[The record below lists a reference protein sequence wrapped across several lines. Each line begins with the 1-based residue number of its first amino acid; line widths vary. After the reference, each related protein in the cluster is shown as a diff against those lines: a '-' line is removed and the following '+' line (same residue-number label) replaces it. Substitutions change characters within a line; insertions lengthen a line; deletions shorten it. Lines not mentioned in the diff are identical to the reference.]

1 MELSNIPVNIDADL
15 QELIPKFLD
24 NRRIDI
30 VALKTFIS
38 ENEEDAI
45 AHLAHKIKGS
55 AAGYGFIGLSEMA
68 LDIENALKNH
78 EPEKLPRIADEMA
91 SYLEKIKISYIA
103 F

>member
-1 MELSNIPVNIDADL
+1 MDLSKIPIDIDADL

-30 VALKTFIS
+30 LSLKSFIN
-38 ENEEDAI
+38 ENDQTAI

-68 LDIENALKNH
+68 LDIENALKSH
-78 EPEKLPRIADEMA
+78 EPEKLPKIADEMT
-91 SYLEKIKISYIA
+91 SYLEKIEISYIA